1 MPTATF
7 SPLSTLGAGA
17 VRGAGSSYPP
27 AFTAADVSPSSVQVQ
42 RSLASG
48 SHYVTCGLLRY
59 DTSALPD
66 GATVESAY
74 LELFV
79 FYRVGV
85 NGRKLVAEWYDAG
98 ATWDSGDYT
107 TTSAA
112 TAHAGTALSA
122 IPAGSLTN
130 DSPSKITL
138 ALQSLPSISLTGV
151 TGIRLHVD
159 GATPTGSNL
168 VKIATKNGGGS
179 TWNWS
184 ALMAPGDPDFSD
196 PSSYTIFNPY
206 YYAPRLVVAY
216 AESGQTGGGQ
226 PTSGSTADPAGSG
239 AQPLALRHL
248 PREAVQWELELC
260 DWNGTKISHI
270 TSLGRKRRI
279 QFRMNRPA
287 IFTFEVPSDDPRV
300 SGTHTDGLPLLW
312 AEPGWRVIKAYR
324 HEVLEDGSAT
334 RVLRF
339 AGYVWNV
346 GDAGEPESAW
356 TQVTAFD
363 PLQVLA
369 ARHTNEPGTPAV
381 KFTDQIGATIVRQL
395 VDTTNATRGR
405 TGITT
410 EGGVFEQTPTRT
422 VSYDMKPL
430 SEACF
435 ELASSF
441 NGFDMY
447 LEPVDREDG
456 ILGRLH
462 CYARLGLTQ
471 PDAVFAWGLAPNNCR
486 RIQRLGDGGI
496 VVTHLFGLGANN
508 IHSSAVDPNPGPL
521 LLEGF
526 ENYSEIQNQAL
537 LDALIA
543 EELGFR
549 KVPRELVEIT
559 PSPGRAPEPFVHYHL
574 GDLVFVYCGP
584 RLRGGFQGLQRI
596 YGYSIEISEEGT
608 ETVSQIVTGPEA

>member
-1 MPTATF
+1 MPTLTF
-7 SPLSTLGAGA
+7 SPQSTLGAGA

-27 AFTAADVSPSSVQVQ
+27 AFTAADLAPSSVTVQ
-42 RSLASG
+42 RSLQSG

-59 DTSALPD
+59 DTSSIPD

-74 LELFV
+74 LELWV
-79 FYRVGV
+79 LYRSGV
-85 NGRKLVAEWYDAG
+85 NSRKLVAEWYDAG
-98 ATWDSGDYT
+98 STWDSGDYT
-107 TTSAA
+107 TTAAA
-112 TAHAGTALSA
+112 TAHAGTLLSA

-130 DSPSKITL
+130 DAPSKIQL
-138 ALQSLPSISLTGV
+138 ALTSLSSISLTGI

-159 GATPTGSNL
+159 GTTPTGNNL
-168 VKIATKNGGGS
+168 VKYAAQNGGGAS
-179 TWNWS
+179 WNINVLLS
-184 ALMAPGDPDFSD
+184 GGFDFSN
-196 PSSYTIFNPY
+196 PSSAITYGAV
-206 YYAPRLVVAY
+206 YYAPRLVVTY

-226 PTSGSTADPAGSG
+226 PTSGTTADPAGSG

-248 PREAVQWELELC
+248 PRQAVEWELELC

-270 TSLGRKRRI
+270 TSLGRNRQL

-287 IFTFEVPSDDPRV
+287 MFTFEVPSDDARV
-300 SGTHTDGLPLLW
+300 SGTHTDGKPLLW

-346 GDAGEPESAW
+346 GDAGEPGSAW

-369 ARHTNEPGTPAV
+369 ARHTNEPGTAAV

-486 RIQRLGDGGI
+486 SIRRLGDGAI
-496 VVTHLFGLGANN
+496 VVTHLYGLGANG
-508 IHSSAVDPNPGPL
+508 IHSAAIDPAPGPL

-526 ENYSEIQNQAL
+526 ENYSEVQNQAL

-559 PSPGRAPEPFVHYHL
+559 PASGRAPEPFVHFHL

-584 RLRGGFQGLQRI
+584 RLRGGFQGLMRI
-596 YGYSIEISEEGT
+596 YGLTLSISEEGV
-608 ETVSQIVTGPEA
+608 ETVTQIVTGPES